1 MPFFNFVSSN
11 RSQIM
16 MLNYNLFFQKKLKF
30 ETFQFYICFLELKSN
45 QNRYTM
51 AIMKKKVIEKNFRF
65 IGLFF
70 KSSISPRELSLAL
83 NHSKFSFYARI

>member
-1 MPFFNFVSSN
+1 MLEPNDHFLIFKNMPFFNFVSSN

-51 AIMKKKVIEKNFRF
+51 AIMKKKSYRK
-65 IGLFF
+65 
-70 KSSISPRELSLAL
+70 
-83 NHSKFSFYARI
+83 KFSFHWFIF